1 MTNRDLAYERY
12 ANLMK
17 DLIQKHFPQKDAD
30 GLFPILESEDEELVQ
45 GTENKPARFKKRK

>member
-1 MTNRDLAYERY
+1 
-12 ANLMK
+12 MK